1 MPAQET
7 EPEAFRHS
15 VTLLFT
21 GFVMLQFWN
30 LFNARVYGTNNSF
43 VNGIFANRSFLFIL
57 AVILFG
63 QVLATQFGGEIFR
76 TVPLS
81 LCEWLTIAAVTCPVL
96 IIGEIV
102 RFIGRCREK

>member
-1 MPAQET
+1 MRLTAAHLNPVLAEQ
-7 EPEAFRHS
+7 
-15 VTLLFT
+15 LI
-21 GFVMLQFWN
+21 WI

-43 VNGIFANRSFLFIL
+43 INGILANRSFLFIL
-57 AVILFG
+57 AVILSG
-63 QVLATQFGGEIFR
+63 QVLATQFGGDIFR

-102 RFIGRCREK
+102 RLIGRYRS